1 MKCLPYY
8 KYPITNVSLETA
20 GRIDLDIEIK
30 FNLGDIHFSIDV
42 QKNQIDQLKD
52 LYKALLYIEEKMQEN
67 RTKLEFAYKS
77 LVQATNIFQNARLE
91 GIRVIEEFQ
100 QITKFG
106 FDWLESNRE
115 KYVEKD
121 FGYVFEK
128 YINH

>member
-1 MKCLPYY
+1 M
-8 KYPITNVSLETA
+8 
-20 GRIDLDIEIK
+20 
-30 FNLGDIHFSIDV
+30 

-77 LVQATNIFQNARLE
+77 LDQATNIFQNARLE

-115 KYVEKD
+115 KYVV
-121 FGYVFEK
+121 FGK
-128 YINH
+128 